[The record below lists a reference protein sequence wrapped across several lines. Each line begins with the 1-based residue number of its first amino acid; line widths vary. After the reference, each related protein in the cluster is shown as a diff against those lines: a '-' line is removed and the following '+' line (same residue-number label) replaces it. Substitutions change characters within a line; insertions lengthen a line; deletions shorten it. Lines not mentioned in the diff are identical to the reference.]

1 MYSAHAVQ
9 AYLNERFDEIVDCR
23 HHLHQYPEIG
33 LELPQTAAYIES
45 ELKKYG
51 VDEIHKDFGCSAL
64 LAVIHGKTKSGLA
77 FARIWMRCRLKKKA
91 ACNTHQ

>member
-45 ELKKYG
+45 ELKNTVSMRYIKT
-51 VDEIHKDFGCSAL
+51 
-64 LAVIHGKTKSGLA
+64 LAVQL
-77 FARIWMRCRLKKKA
+77 FLR
-91 ACNTHQ
+91 